1 MLQRILSTEEVR
13 CLSPVQSDVPPL
25 TFQEISERRFA
36 EQLTR
41 MDAVSD
47 AAGAPRRASDEGR
60 AGVNSRGYLVR
71 GFMGHWSTTHYA
83 TKGFITRK
91 A

>member
-13 CLSPVQSDVPPL
+13 CLSPVQSEVPPL

-41 MDAVSD
+41 MDAVRNLED
-47 AAGAPRRASDEGR
+47 GPGR
-60 AGVNSRGYLVR
+60 TGWL
-71 GFMGHWSTTHYA
+71 
-83 TKGFITRK
+83 K
-91 A
+91 

>member
-13 CLSPVQSDVPPL
+13 CLSPVQSDLPPL

-47 AAGAPRRASDEGR
+47 AGGMVGKERWNLSAG
-60 AGVNSRGYLVR
+60 L
-71 GFMGHWSTTHYA
+71 
-83 TKGFITRK
+83 
-91 A
+91 